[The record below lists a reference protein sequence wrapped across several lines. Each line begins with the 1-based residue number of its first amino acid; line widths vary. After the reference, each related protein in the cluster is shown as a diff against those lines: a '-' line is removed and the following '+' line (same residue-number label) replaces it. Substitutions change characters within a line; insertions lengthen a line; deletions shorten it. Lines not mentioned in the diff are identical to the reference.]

1 MTASQAAIGYDTT
14 FAIED
19 APGSG
24 VFVALA
30 EVFEVT
36 TTEVSVDQVDVTHFK
51 SPGRAKEYIPQLK
64 DNGSASASMNYVPD
78 SATDQRIRTLL
89 NSGAVVAM
97 RITFPN
103 DVQANFSASV
113 ESYSQTV
120 PVEDRMTATVSFKVT
135 GAVAIVDP
143 ST

>member
-24 VFVALA
+24 VFVSLA

-36 TTEVSVDQVDVTHFK
+36 PPEVSVDQVDVTHFK

-64 DNGSASASMNYVPD
+64 DNGSATATMNYVPD
-78 SATDQRIRTLL
+78 SATDQRIRELL
-89 NSGAVVAM
+89 ASGAVLAM
-97 RITFPN
+97 KITFPN
-103 DVQANFSASV
+103 DATATFSASV

-120 PVEDRMTATVSFKVT
+120 PVEDRMTATASFKVT
-135 GAVAIVDP
+135 GTVVVD
-143 ST
+143 S

>member
-1 MTASQAAIGYDTT
+1 MTASNAAIGYDTT

-36 TTEVSVDQVDVTHFK
+36 PPEVSVDQVDVTHFK

-64 DNGSASASMNYVPD
+64 DNGSASATMNYVPD
-78 SATDQRIRTLL
+78 SATDQRIRALL
-89 NSGAVVAM
+89 GSGDVVAM
-97 RITFPN
+97 KITFPN
-103 DVQANFSASV
+103 NATATFSASV

-120 PVEDRMTATVSFKVT
+120 PVEDRMTATASFKVT
-135 GAVAIVDP
+135 GTVVVDTP
-143 ST
+143 T

>member
-36 TTEVSVDQVDVTHFK
+36 PPEVSVDQVDVTHFK

-64 DNGSASASMNYVPD
+64 DNGSATATMNYVPD
-78 SATDQRIRTLL
+78 SATDQRIRELL
-89 NSGAVVAM
+89 ASGAVLEM
-97 RITFPN
+97 KITFPN
-103 DVQANFSASV
+103 DATATFSASV

-120 PVEDRMTATVSFKVT
+120 PVEDRMTATASFKVT
-135 GAVAIVDP
+135 GTVVVN
-143 ST
+143 S